1 MGPIR
6 CCVACKSR
14 KDKKEFFRIVADNE
28 KKAIID
34 KNQNIN
40 SRGIYICK
48 DKKCIESLKKAINKN
63 KVKIKIDINDCS
75 LLEVLEELGEVIW
88 EK

>member
-1 MGPIR
+1 MEPIR
-6 CCVACKSR
+6 CCVACKAR

-34 KNQNIN
+34 KNQN
-40 SRGIYICK
+40 
-48 DKKCIESLKKAINKN
+48 INKN